1 MIEVIRVATTD
12 QIEKTAQLAAE
23 IWKEHYT
30 EIIGGN
36 QVDYMIDRFQS
47 CEAITAQIDAG
58 ELVYFLL
65 CLDRSHVVFVEVRLR
80 SNGRFGGAAES
91 ITAAKQRRVLI
102 AAQWWLGGAGRR
114 FRDAPCRFD
123 AVLLDALDPA
133 RVTWLPGAFDA
144 G

>member
-1 MIEVIRVATTD
+1 MNTRSLVVVEGTCPQSRTRSQRDPV
-12 QIEKTAQLAAE
+12 
-23 IWKEHYT
+23 
-30 EIIGGN
+30 GGS
-36 QVDYMIDRFQS
+36 IHR
-47 CEAITAQIDAG
+47 AIDAG
-58 ELVYFLL
+58 F
-65 CLDRSHVVFVEVRLR
+65 RIGRRVRIGR
-80 SNGRFGGAAES
+80 VPGSVIGYNIANSGRFGGAAES

-102 AAQWWLGGAGRR
+102 AAQGWLGGAGRR

>member
-1 MIEVIRVATTD
+1 MDKMLSGKANNTTD
-12 QIEKTAQLAAE
+12 GAHAEAQAAAFLASRGLRVEARNFRVRGGE
-23 IWKEHYT
+23 I
-30 EIIGGN
+30 
-36 QVDYMIDRFQS
+36 D
-47 CEAITAQIDAG
+47 
-58 ELVYFLL
+58 LVCRDGATL
-65 CLDRSHVVFVEVRLR
+65 VFVEVRLR
-80 SNGRFGGAAES
+80 RNGRFGGAAES